1 MPPRRLAKVRPSS
14 RTMRE
19 VLRPTRRVEVDTQSA
34 GFSILTITL
43 HHAYPRA
50 EGSWERQKC
59 ARDTHRRT
67 HNARNHAA
75 TPALFSAQASQAS
88 KRAARRRK
96 SRQRR
101 AGGAPVPPDDSCRAA
116 APPQLPG
123 SPPCTLQLYATAQR
137 PAAPRVERDQHE
149 RGDDRAAD
157 RRGDARDL
165 GADDGDDAGWPRG
178 SVQQQVKRR
187 AAVSGLQVQAG
198 TCGRRHP
205 HPPSRC
211 PQRAMSCTSPK
222 PAADAG
228 EDALP
233 PVASRLSVSP
243 CSAPTSA

>member
-1 MPPRRLAKVRPSS
+1 M
-14 RTMRE
+14 M
-19 VLRPTRRVEVDTQSA
+19 QSA
-34 GFSILTITL
+34 GAGSV
-43 HHAYPRA
+43 RA
-50 EGSWERQKC
+50 NRLRGRGGHPVSGFF
-59 ARDTHRRT
+59 HT
-67 HNARNHAA
+67 HNHA
-75 TPALFSAQASQAS
+75 TPRIPSCRGELGASEMRTGHAQTYTQREKSRSDASTFYIHTAQASQAS

-137 PAAPRVERDQHE
+137 PAARRVERDQHE

-205 HPPSRC
+205 HPPGRC